1 MKNVYQTPSMTVME
15 MKAAS
20 FLCGSG
26 EQQVRSISGETV
38 GYGGAG
44 DGGSNNGGSPRSR
57 GFDGWDDEEE
67 DDF

>member
-1 MKNVYQTPSMTVME
+1 MKKVYQTPSMTVME

-26 EQQVRSISGETV
+26 EKQVRSISGETV
-38 GYGGAG
+38 GFGGAG
-44 DGGSNNGGSPRSR
+44 DGGSTGGSPRSR
-57 GFDGWDDEEE
+57 GFSGWDDEEE